1 MGRGTRNVRTPER
14 FSRAPFPWGSA
25 ECTDNARARCSPF
38 SLSGAGS
45 VQSATN
51 RLPLSSRLNQSSR
64 LSARMSQGGGSSAAH
79 SQSPPSFHPHGPIR
93 GRPKRRK
100 RSRAN
105 RKRSTEAPEA
115 ELQNAGKRSSGK
127 DEALGSGLAG
137 RFEGPSGALR
147 SGAFPGAV
155 PGGAAAAR
163 TAQPGPPPRH
173 RAAHGTAAARGG
185 AGRNPPLS
193 PSPRSPFISLP
204 VSLWLPVSL

>member
-1 MGRGTRNVRTPER
+1 MHGQ
-14 FSRAPFPWGSA
+14 RACALLPVLPF
-25 ECTDNARARCSPF
+25 
-38 SLSGAGS
+38 
-45 VQSATN
+45 
-51 RLPLSSRLNQSSR
+51 
-64 LSARMSQGGGSSAAH
+64 GGGLCAKRDQSPAALFTAQPIIGALRAH
-79 SQSPPSFHPHGPIR
+79 ALGGGPGAALSQSPPNFHPHGPIR
-93 GRPKRRK
+93 ERPKRRK